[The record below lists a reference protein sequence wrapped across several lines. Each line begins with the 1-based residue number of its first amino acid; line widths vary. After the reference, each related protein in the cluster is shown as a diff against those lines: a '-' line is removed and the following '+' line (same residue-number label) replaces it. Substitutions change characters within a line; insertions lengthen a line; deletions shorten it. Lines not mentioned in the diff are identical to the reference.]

1 MITPLKPYQHDPDL
15 SGGCACLNFTNT
27 VGGRR
32 PDRPREYLNS
42 YTDLLAWSLHAGLLS
57 EAQAE
62 HLAGE
67 AERCPAEAAQIL
79 AEAIT
84 LREAIY
90 RIFSATAR
98 AEPALAED
106 LSILNSA
113 LGKALARLQVRP
125 DPPGFSW
132 CWSTAEDSL
141 EAMLWPV
148 ARSAAE
154 LLTSADLA
162 RVRECAGDVCSW
174 LFLDTSRNHTRRW
187 CDMRDCG
194 NRAKARRHYARSRG
208 TEGTEGTHRN

>member
-1 MITPLKPYQHDPDL
+1 MTAKVEPYLHDPDL
-15 SGGCACLNFTNT
+15 SGGCACFNFANT

-32 PDRPREYLNS
+32 PDCPREYLNS
-42 YTDLLAWSLHAGLLS
+42 YGDLLAWSRHAGLLS
-57 EAQAE
+57 ETQVD

-67 AERCPAEAAQIL
+67 AERRPAEAALVL

-98 AEPALAED
+98 AESAPAED
-106 LSILNSA
+106 LSLLNST
-113 LGKALARLQVRP
+113 LSKALARLQVRP

-132 CWSTAEDSL
+132 YWLTADSAL
-141 EAMLWPV
+141 GAMLWPV

-154 LLTSADLA
+154 LLTSADLT

-194 NRAKARRHYARSRG
+194 NRAKARRHYARSR
-208 TEGTEGTHRN
+208 EMR